1 MVDHGGQYYN
11 LQMAAATVMTVPVML
26 LFFVAQRYFV
36 QGIVM
41 TGIKG

>member
-1 MVDHGGQYYN
+1 M
-11 LQMAAATVMTVPVML
+11 LVPILV
-26 LFFVAQRYFV
+26 LFFLAQRQFV